1 MASQTPNLLQNIKTF
16 FKRTIKIFLKIIWC
30 IFWCILWLIDKII
43 GLPILIWS
51 WLKPLRIW
59 FQSALNIA
67 LQDLKKLTNLKQV
80 YKWTWPIFNYLWQ
93 NPLFSFVL
101 LGLLVF
107 TLITLS
113 ALLPATHNFEGNLIA
128 KEISFTYDDNR
139 ESFIENIDGIQKISV
154 FGNTPDNKDIV
165 FEGKN
170 FKSSCK
176 ALENLNNPKTP
187 NDPIIIRVALTDDN
201 SQWIITPI
209 EDVKKRGV
217 SQSQIKIEK
226 LKLEKGTLIKNLTYE
241 NLTTKQIKFNLNS
254 TSSDA
259 NILDLDLDVG
269 KEPIKIEL
277 SNYKFSGDN
286 QPNCENDNLT
296 FTFEPDTTKINTF
309 LLITRANI
317 AANISKIS
325 ANISIELKTPPEDSS
340 SSWFLQNL
348 IVKNVNFTKESRRDS
363 SESVNES
370 TIISGIV
377 RMAGQDITLETGQF
391 LIVKPDDIKRLR
403 RIDFSKTNQPEKA
416 ETTQPENPEEGLKV
430 LISGKTDRIEV
441 GLDKKLP
448 TSSIQ
453 GTWLNRY
460 IPRDIIIGLFAI
472 CGAVI
477 SYLLYWLLEYP
488 SKHKSP

>member
-1 MASQTPNLLQNIKTF
+1 MASQTPNFWENIKIF
-16 FKRTIKIFLKIIWC
+16 FKRAIRFFLKIIWY

-59 FQSALNIA
+59 FQSALNTA

-80 YKWTWPIFNYLWQ
+80 YKWTWPMFNYLWQ

-139 ESFIENIDGIQKISV
+139 KSFIEDIDGIQKISV
-154 FGNTPDNKDIV
+154 FGQTPDNKDIV

-176 ALENLNNPKTP
+176 NLENRNNPKTP
-187 NDPIIIRVALTDDN
+187 NEPIIIRVALTDDN
-201 SQWIITPI
+201 SQLIITPI
-209 EDVKKRGV
+209 ENVKKRGV
-217 SQSQIKIEK
+217 SQSQIKIKK
-226 LKLEKGTLIKNLTYE
+226 LELEKGTLINNLTYE
-241 NLTTKQIKFNLNS
+241 TLTDKKIAFKFS
-254 TSSDA
+254 TYSQQK
-259 NILDLDLDVG
+259 NILYLDVG

-277 SNYKFSGDN
+277 SNYKFIGDN
-286 QPNCENDNLT
+286 PPNCENDNLT
-296 FTFEPDTTKINTF
+296 FTFQPDTINFTTF
-309 LLITRANI
+309 LPTNADIL
-317 AANISKIS
+317 
-325 ANISIELKTPPEDSS
+325 IELKTPPEDSS
-340 SSWFLQNL
+340 SSWFLPNL
-348 IVKNVNFTKESRRDS
+348 IVKNVSFTKESRIDT

-377 RMAGQDITLETGQF
+377 RMAGQDIKLETDQF
-391 LIVKPDDIKRLR
+391 LIIKPDDIKRLR
-403 RIDFSKTNQPEKA
+403 RIDFPKTNQPEKA
-416 ETTQPENPEEGLKV
+416 ETTQQENPQQGLKV

-460 IPRDIIIGLFAI
+460 IPRDIIIGLFTI

-477 SYLLYWLLEYP
+477 GYLLYWLLEYP